1 MRISSI
7 RLTVIKMRKA
17 RIKIADNMSDET
29 YCMLCDGI
37 KEKFGSDVEFEKIT
51 DNSVIGGFTLSLD
64 GVIYDNSLRT
74 QLKRLKKH
82 IAN

>member
-1 MRISSI
+1 
-7 RLTVIKMRKA
+7 MRKA
-17 RIKIADNMSDET
+17 IIKIADNMSDET
-29 YCMLCDGI
+29 YTFLRDGI
-37 KEKFGSDVEFEKIT
+37 IEKFGSDIEFEKIT

-64 GVIYDNSLRT
+64 GVIYDNSIKT